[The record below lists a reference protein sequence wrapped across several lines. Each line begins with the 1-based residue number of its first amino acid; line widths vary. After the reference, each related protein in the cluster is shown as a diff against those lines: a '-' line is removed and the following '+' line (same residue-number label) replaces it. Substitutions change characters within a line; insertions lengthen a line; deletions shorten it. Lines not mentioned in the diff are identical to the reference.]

1 MCSICFVN
9 AWAAVQVSPQFA
21 RPSCSSIAVHF
32 SVSVCVLIFIR
43 QGMGG
48 SAGKSSF
55 CMDHLQLFRCAFRVY
70 VCMCVCVILFN
81 MICQRMGGSAR
92 WSSFCTAHLQLIRC
106 AFRVYVCMCMCVYI
120 CAQFDSSTH
129 GRQRRLVLILHGPP
143 AAHLLCIPCVCVYVY
158 V

>member
-70 VCMCVCVILFN
+70 VCICVCDFV
-81 MICQRMGGSAR
+81 RS
-92 WSSFCTAHLQLIRC
+92 
-106 AFRVYVCMCMCVYI
+106 
-120 CAQFDSSTH
+120 DSSTH

-158 V
+158 VCVYMCSICFVNAWAAVQISPRFARPTGSSVAGQNDY